1 MNIIKNIGI
10 SIVLLIGGVILGYA
24 MFSGGPAT
32 GGTTNYDDLSIDSIT
47 VSGASTLATITVSGE
62 TTVGVINSNGGQGS
76 GVFAT
81 TTVATATLLAS
92 SITDYSYLAVTPAD
106 ANTALTLPATSTLSD
121 LIPNAGQ
128 CYTIKLENVS
138 SVAATTTTIVA
149 GAGMDLQEP
158 DGQNV
163 VIGGTSY
170 ANIEFCR
177 RSDTDMVV
185 TVDETIVA
193 D

>member
-10 SIVLLIGGVILGYA
+10 SIVLLIGGVILGYT

-32 GGTTNYDDLSIDSIT
+32 GGTTNYDDLSVDS
-47 VSGASTLATITVSGE
+47 ITVSGE